1 MCVKD
6 VTLLKLI
13 VTPKIRN
20 VTCACDPAPTLMNQF
35 IEIVFRH
42 VFKKFLNAYEMP
54 LYVISGLSN
63 TCLYCYS
70 VKFNNIE
77 G

>member
-20 VTCACDPAPTLMNQF
+20 VTRACDPAPTLQSIFHHVCQMKSF
-35 IEIVFRH
+35 ISQKRAIFASFVAQIATYLRKERD
-42 VFKKFLNAYEMP
+42 MGP
-54 LYVISGLSN
+54 GS
-63 TCLYCYS
+63 C
-70 VKFNNIE
+70 
-77 G
+77 